1 MLVELARRLCRP
13 CYVIH
18 NETKVYEFKPDG
30 WDEERHK
37 DNSSAIVYN
46 VWGEHAFFY
55 QTEAGPWAAR
65 LRVKTVTEVPTH
77 RLAVLADDV
86 PEITLGRDAL
96 LRRHPGRPGLLH
108 LGCKRDKCAADE
120 LSRGP
125 RTATSTRRSWR
136 ALRPGRATSGASTSR
151 TR

>member
-86 PEITLGRDAL
+86 PEVTWEEMRHFGDIRDVQAYYTWAEARQVRRRRALG
-96 LRRHPGRPGLLH
+96 
-108 LGCKRDKCAADE
+108 
-120 LSRGP
+120 GP
-125 RTATSTRRSWR
+125 RTRRR
-136 ALRPGRATSGASTSR
+136 RGAR
-151 TR
+151 GEL